1 MDLKLRGQWRSYLP
15 EYRFPRILRLTCGC
29 LGLLLLGGGLF
40 TFMIAPG
47 LIAYIVTLDEGAVLE
62 IRVGQSL
69 TIDDNYDL
77 RLEAVTDDTRCAE
90 TSLCDTAGT
99 VTLIFSTTQTT
110 DDSVVVF
117 VEGTSF
123 SDPVTLPG
131 GYLMRVTAVSPSR
144 AVAERDYTIQLQ
156 LFEPPLSTQ
165 N

>member
-1 MDLKLRGQWRSYLP
+1 MDLISTGQWRSYLP
-15 EYRFPRILRLTCGC
+15 VYRFPRVLQLTCGC

-40 TFMIAPG
+40 TFLIAPG

-62 IRVGQSL
+62 IRVGESVMV
-69 TIDDNYDL
+69 DDYDL
-77 RLEAVTDDTRCAE
+77 RLESVSDDTRCAG
-90 TSLCDTAGT
+90 TNLCDTAGT

-156 LFEPPLSTQ
+156 LFEPPSATQ

>member
-1 MDLKLRGQWRSYLP
+1 MDLISTGQWRSYLP

-29 LGLLLLGGGLF
+29 LGVLLLGGGLF
-40 TFMIAPG
+40 TFLIAPG

-62 IRVGQSL
+62 IRVGESVMV
-69 TIDDNYDL
+69 DDYDL
-77 RLEAVTDDTRCAE
+77 RLESVSDDTRCAG
-90 TSLCDTAGT
+90 TNLCETAGT

-144 AVAERDYTIQLQ
+144 AVAERDYIIQLQ